1 MKRLKDFVLE
11 TIYIYG
17 LRAKGNSRTMSMAAP
32 AKSSATE
39 TVASFFSLNSLT
51 HSVLTLTVL
60 WREVKAASWR
70 QLDLQPKS
78 LPLFTSHSRRPR
90 GKSPLHPG
98 LSPSIHQ
105 VRVEL
110 SHTDKKGRLSSLV
123 IIIAVVLLLKLINT
137 GRKLYISNY
146 RPNEELF
153 GLLAK
158 FSANKDR
165 RTDTSPWNCFVRNLL
180 ASYCMYKEF
189 TFVTGKLKT

>member
-11 TIYIYG
+11 TIYIYA

-32 AKSSATE
+32 ARSSATE
-39 TVASFFSLNSLT
+39 TSKFLLTQLT
-51 HSVLTLTVL
+51 HSVLALTVL

-90 GKSPLHPG
+90 SKSPLHPG

-110 SHTDKKGRLSSLV
+110 SHTDKKGRLSPLV
-123 IIIAVVLLLKLINT
+123 ILIAIVLLLKLINT
-137 GRKLYISNY
+137 GRKL
-146 RPNEELF
+146 
-153 GLLAK
+153 
-158 FSANKDR
+158 
-165 RTDTSPWNCFVRNLL
+165 
-180 ASYCMYKEF
+180 
-189 TFVTGKLKT
+189 

>member
-11 TIYIYG
+11 TIYIYA

-32 AKSSATE
+32 ARSSATE

-70 QLDLQPKS
+70 QLYLQPKS

-123 IIIAVVLLLKLINT
+123 ILIAIVLLLKLINT

-158 FSANKDR
+158 FSATKDKR
-165 RTDTSPWNCFVRNLL
+165 IDTSPWNCFVRNFGHRIVL
-180 ASYCMYKEF
+180 YVQGIHFRYW
-189 TFVTGKLKT
+189 